1 MFTFIY
7 ALFGFLLARLI
18 WNAIVHFARKR
29 GELPIVWAAK
39 TAGLVALL
47 VGIVGA
53 FGFAILYVI
62 ARHS

>member
-1 MFTFIY
+1 MFTLIE
-7 ALFGFLLARLI
+7 ALTGFLVARLL

-29 GELPIVWAAK
+29 GELPIVWVAK

-47 VGIVGA
+47 VGIVGI